1 MENLQM
7 VGIVFVKPDGER
19 VEVEAEIGHSIME
32 AALNNDIDEVLAEC
46 GGSMSCATCHVHIAP
61 EWADKLESRTE
72 MEAEL
77 VDCAIDPDEYS
88 RLSCQIE
95 MSDAL
100 DGIVINLPASQ
111 N

>member
-1 MENLQM
+1 M
-7 VGIVFVKPDGER
+7 VKIIFVKSSGEQTQ
-19 VEVEAEIGHSIME
+19 VEAEVGHSIME

-61 EWADKLESRTE
+61 EWFGKMEPTTE
-72 MEAEL
+72 IEAEL

-88 RLSCQIE
+88 RLSCQIVIRE
-95 MSDAL
+95 EY
-100 DGIVINLPASQ
+100 DGMVVNLPASQ

>member
-1 MENLQM
+1 M
-7 VGIVFVKPDGER
+7 VKIIFVKPNGEQT
-19 VEVEAEIGHSIME
+19 EVEAEVGQSIME

-61 EWADKLESRTE
+61 EWSARIEPKTDIES
-72 MEAEL
+72 EL

-88 RLSCQIE
+88 RLSCQVFIR
-95 MSDAL
+95 DDY
-100 DGIVINLPASQ
+100 DGMVVNLPASQ

>member
-1 MENLQM
+1 MAK
-7 VGIVFVKPDGER
+7 IVFVKPGGER
-19 VEVEAEIGHSIME
+19 VEVEADTGQSIME

-61 EWADKLESRTE
+61 EWADKLEARTE

-77 VDCAIDPDEYS
+77 IDCAIDPDEYS
-88 RLSCQIE
+88 RLSCQLEI
-95 MSDAL
+95 SDEL
-100 DGIVINLPASQ
+100 DGIVVNLPESQ

>member
-1 MENLQM
+1 
-7 VGIVFVKPDGER
+7 
-19 VEVEAEIGHSIME
+19 
-32 AALNNDIDEVLAEC
+32 
-46 GGSMSCATCHVHIAP
+46 MSCATCHVHIAP

-72 MEAEL
+72 METEL

-100 DGIVINLPASQ
+100 DGIVVNLPESQ

>member
-1 MENLQM
+1 MAK
-7 VGIVFVKPDGER
+7 IVFVKSDGDR
-19 VEVEAEIGHSIME
+19 VEVEAETGHSIME

-46 GGSMSCATCHVHIAP
+46 GGSMSCATCHVHIDPA
-61 EWADKLESRTE
+61 WFDKLEPRTE

-95 MSDAL
+95 VSDDL
-100 DGIVINLPASQ
+100 DGIVINLPESQ

>member
-1 MENLQM
+1 MAKIM
-7 VGIVFVKPDGER
+7 FVKPDGEQ
-19 VEVEAEIGHSIME
+19 VEVEAETGHSIME

-61 EWADKLESRTE
+61 EWFAKLEPPTE
-72 MEAEL
+72 METEL

-88 RLSCQIE
+88 RLSCQII
-95 MSDAL
+95 MSDEF
-100 DGIVINLPASQ
+100 DGIVVNLPESQ